1 MEAWSEYRRTGY
13 PKLMPAMHNLSD
25 GVVDDAEGARRL
37 SYPADEYRENG
48 ENLDAAVLALTK
60 EQVIRRVIQWQPES
74 GGIVSLLNN
83 HSK

>member
-48 ENLDAAVLALTK
+48 ENLDAAVW
-60 EQVIRRVIQWQPES
+60 R
-74 GGIVSLLNN
+74 
-83 HSK
+83 